1 MSGSS
6 LLGADGFGQ
15 KASAALADALAI
27 LLPRMDAFTQ
37 TAWLVNDVGALPT
50 LFNILLQTVV
60 YVSLLLAAA
69 MFDLYRKNF

>member
-6 LLGADGFGQ
+6 LLGVDGFGQ
-15 KASAALADALAI
+15 KASAALADALA
-27 LLPRMDAFTQ
+27 LAVPRMDAFTQ
-37 TAWLVNDVGALPT
+37 TAWLVNDAVAQPAL
-50 LFNILLQTVV
+50 LNIFLQTTV